1 MMGCQQRSEKRVRP
15 GDHNLLIYRTQLGL
29 TIGISILTHHKIELP
44 TGLYTLKARII
55 LDTQKLTL
63 VDHL

>member
-1 MMGCQQRSEKRVRP
+1 VRP

-44 TGLYTLKARII
+44 TDLYTLKAHTL

-63 VDHL
+63 IDHL